1 MHKSMSVTGKLLAAG
16 VVAALSLT
24 AHAMAQEDFPSVS
37 VAGKVLDSVVAIDS
51 NSVAYGSVID
61 RGLGSS
67 RNATLSTRRL
77 TGFVYN
83 AKKGYIITDSTD
95 IEDAALLVVRTADG
109 TELNAKVIGVDEFY
123 GVGVL
128 QIDGNTKGLKAAQL
142 LDSRYDPLNE
152 VYPYGQGDSVVAVGN
167 SGGLSGT
174 VTYGIISGIRNL
186 RNRNAVL
193 VPSVI
198 QSDVVINFGNEGCPL
213 FDDQGRVIA
222 MHERRGGGGSMQNTT
237 FFTPIWMIRRVVDDI
252 IADFEADREIEVWHP
267 WLGVKPFSGTRSPLG
282 GGIRVV
288 GDDLKMYM
296 DIPEQYWDTGILL
309 DAVYPESPAKEFGL
323 VDKDMLMHVTVFD
336 KNENVKYP
344 YHLLKQIQ
352 DLELLVTTAEE
363 GDRFVFGVLRNRKL
377 FDVEVVVGQ
386 HPGEFSFL
394 TVTGQVLSS
403 TNSSEY
409 F

>member
-1 MHKSMSVTGKLLAAG
+1 MHKSMSVTGKLLAAA
-16 VVAALSLT
+16 VSTALGLSGSVL
-24 AHAMAQEDFPSVS
+24 AQDSFPSVS
-37 VAGKVLDSVVAIDS
+37 VASKVLDSVVAIDS
-51 NSVAYGSVID
+51 NSVAYGSVTEA
-61 RGLGSS
+61 GLGSS

-77 TGFVYN
+77 TGFVYD
-83 AKKGYIITDSTD
+83 AKKGYVVTDSTD
-95 IEDAALLVVRTADG
+95 IEDAALLIVRLADG
-109 TELNAKVIGVDEFY
+109 TELNGKVVGVDEFY
-123 GVGVL
+123 GVGVI
-128 QIDGNTKGLKAAQL
+128 QIEGEAKGLKAAKL

-167 SGGLSGT
+167 SGGMSGT

-252 IADFEADREIEVWHP
+252 IADSEANREIEVWHP

-323 VDKDMLMHVTVFD
+323 TDKDMLMHVTVFD
-336 KNENVKYP
+336 KNDNVKYP
-344 YHLLKQIQ
+344 YTLLKQIQ
-352 DLELLVTTAEE
+352 DLELLVTTADE
-363 GDRFVFGVLRNRKL
+363 GDRFVFGVLRNGKI
-377 FDVEVVVGQ
+377 FDVEVVVDQ
-386 HPGEFSFL
+386 HPGEFSF
-394 TVTGQVLSS
+394 VSITGQVLTS